1 MSTAP
6 AIELKGVWKVFGP
19 RAGEALAA
27 IRSERIDKD
36 EALRRF
42 GCVVAVAD
50 VSIAIAQGE
59 IFCIMGLSGS
69 GKSTL
74 LRHVNRLV
82 EPTAGE
88 VLIHGENIGSMSA
101 GELRGLRAKRIGM
114 VFQHVALFP
123 HRRIWENVAFGLEV
137 RGVARPRR
145 RQVAQETLERVQL
158 SGWGDRYPGERSGG
172 MQQRVG
178 LARALAA
185 DPDVLLMDEPFS
197 ALDPL
202 IRRQLQD
209 QFLQLASVMKK
220 TTLFITHDL
229 DEAIRLGHR
238 IAVMKDGHFI
248 QTGTAEQIVLNP
260 ADSYVAEFVHGVSRL
275 KIVRAHS
282 LMRLLEP
289 SELTRLCSTARV
301 VDDSADLDQMIRIA
315 AEAPG
320 PLLVLDREK
329 RPVGVIS
336 ENALLRALYE

>member
-1 MSTAP
+1 MSASP

-19 RAGEALAA
+19 RAAEALAT
-27 IRSERIDKD
+27 IRSERLDRD

-88 VLIHGENIGSMSA
+88 ILIHGEDIGGMST

-145 RQVAQETLERVQL
+145 KQVAQETLERVQL
-158 SGWGDRYPGERSGG
+158 TGWGDRYPGELSGG

-238 IAVMKDGHFI
+238 IAVMKDGRFI

-260 ADSYVAEFVHGVSRL
+260 ADSYVAEFVRGVSRL

-289 SELTRLCSTARV
+289 SELIRLCSTARV
-301 VDDSADLDQMIRIA
+301 VDDNADLDQMIRIA

-320 PLLVLDREK
+320 PLLVLDRGK